1 MLAIKLNVIFIQP
14 CLTRYLVI
22 FLHFY
27 LITLFFLSFSFSFT
41 QEIILIVDDTLIT
54 ILEMYVVIIFYMGL
68 DGIFITNSRQ

>member
-1 MLAIKLNVIFIQP
+1 MLIIYLNVIFIQP
-14 CLTRYLVI
+14 SLTRYLVI

-41 QEIILIVDDTLIT
+41 QEIILIVNDTLIT

-68 DGIFITNSRQ
+68 DGIFTTNSRQ

>member
-1 MLAIKLNVIFIQP
+1 MLTIYLNVIFIQP
-14 CLTRYLVI
+14 SLTRYLVI

-41 QEIILIVDDTLIT
+41 QEIILIVNDTLIT

-68 DGIFITNSRQ
+68 DGIFTTNSRQ